1 MCHAA
6 CVNFGGLFAVRLIL
20 GMCEGSITGACSP
33 TLSALRARLIM
44 GRSRLHDRLFHV
56 LHAHGADQARWVVVC
71 VTSGGGRHDDDAD
84 GRAVLMNGT
93 AQIISG
99 FLSYG
104 ALHTHTSSFEPWQCT
119 CARCA
124 PCVLH

>member
-20 GMCEGSITGACSP
+20 GMCEGSITGACAP
-33 TLSALRARLIM
+33 MLCALRAHRLIAV
-44 GRSRLHDRLFHV
+44 RSRLHDRLFHV
-56 LHAHGADQARWVVVC
+56 LHAHGADQARRVLVY
-71 VTSGGGRHDDDAD
+71 VTPGGGNDDGAD

-104 ALHTHTSSFEPWQCT
+104 ALHTHTSSFEPWQCA

-124 PCVLH
+124 PCVRH